1 MSNGNSIGGNTAKQN
16 AAASKAAETSL
27 TAPVRRIL
35 VVDDNVDA
43 ADSLALVL
51 RRIGGYEVQVLYD
64 GEHVVALAGEF
75 RPDVILLDIGMPR
88 VNGYTVARQLRDSPA
103 TSEAKIVAITGYG
116 RNSDR
121 EASQAAGIDLHLL
134 KPVETGDL
142 FAYLQSL
149 RG

>member
-1 MSNGNSIGGNTAKQN
+1 MGGNTANQN
-16 AAASKAAETSL
+16 AAGSKSAETSL
-27 TAPVRRIL
+27 PARVRRIL

-51 RRIGGYEVQVLYD
+51 RRIGGYEVRVLYD
-64 GEHVVALAGEF
+64 GEQVLAHACEF
-75 RPDVILLDIGMPR
+75 KPDVILLDIGMPR
-88 VNGYTVARQLRDSPA
+88 VNGYTVARQLRDSSA

-134 KPVETGDL
+134 KPVETGEL

-149 RG
+149 RN